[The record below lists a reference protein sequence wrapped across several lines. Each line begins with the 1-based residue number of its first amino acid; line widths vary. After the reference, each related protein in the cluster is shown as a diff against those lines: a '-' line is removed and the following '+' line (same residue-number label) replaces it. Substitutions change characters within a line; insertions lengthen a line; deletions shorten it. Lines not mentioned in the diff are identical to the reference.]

1 MKKILYIFLLSGLL
15 SSCDDLLDVEP
26 ETLLSFD
33 NYFKT
38 ELDLES
44 TLYSI
49 QGFIN
54 DKLLA
59 HATQEEAGE
68 FRDYEAYESVSSI
81 RLWNTEAITKSIGSD
96 WSNIY
101 GIVYMANVM
110 LDNISK
116 AEVQVSPDRIQF
128 YKAQAYFAK
137 GLSYYILGMK
147 WGEVPI
153 TRNSTSAEPYGKK
166 PVLEV
171 LDTAISNATRAYK
184 VLPVQSEVKDR
195 LGNVIKSKQFGSKGS
210 ACALLANLYAWKG
223 SIIDLQGLEGDAKDC
238 YMKAIQ
244 YCSELIEGNEVG
256 SYRLVRDPERLCELF
271 SDINQENPEA
281 IFEFTVD
288 MQSKYVSSPYLFAS
302 AYLNIDGKGTD
313 AKVAQTTID
322 KLYES
327 QDKRVSSFVTPG
339 VNMWGEP
346 DGYATLN
353 KWRTG
358 VWAQSDPNNPYSKT
372 MTAVSTNFAYWRLS
386 GIYLLRAECNAKLD
400 AQSSEAIGDLNE
412 IRGIAGATLYPNGP
426 GDDMGLQYAVFK
438 ERQRELYIEGHRWY
452 DIVRNGMWYIN
463 NELYQGDDGKFKT
476 MTLEDVRK
484 GAIFLPIFDSA
495 FTMNSLLVQNQYWL
509 EALNQ

>member
-26 ETLLSFD
+26 ETLVSFD

-44 TLYSI
+44 TLYAI

-54 DKLLA
+54 TRLLEYP
-59 HATQEEAGE
+59 TQEEAGE
-68 FRDYEAYESVSSI
+68 FRDYESYESVSTI
-81 RLWNTEAITKSIGSD
+81 RLWNTEALVKSPGSD
-96 WSNIY
+96 WSSIY
-101 GIVYMANVM
+101 GVVYMANVM

-116 AEVQVSPDRIQF
+116 AEAQVSPDRIAF

-137 GLSYYILGMK
+137 GLSYYILGMR

-171 LDTAISNATRAYK
+171 LDTAINNAKKAYD

-195 LGNVIKSKQFGSKGS
+195 LGKVIKSKQFGSKGS

-223 SIIDLQGLEGDAKDC
+223 SMIDLLGLEGDAKDC

-256 SYRLVRDPERLCELF
+256 SYSLVRDPERLCDLF

-281 IFEFTVD
+281 IFEFTLD
-288 MQSKYVSSPYLFAS
+288 MQREYVSSPYLFAS
-302 AYLNIDGKGTD
+302 RYLNINQKGQNW
-313 AKVAQTTID
+313 KVFQTTID
-322 KLYES
+322 KLYEP
-327 QDKRVSSFVTPG
+327 QDKRVDAFVKPG
-339 VNMWGEP
+339 VNTWGEA
-346 DGYATLN
+346 DGTATLD
-353 KWRTG
+353 KWRNG
-358 VWAQSDPNNPYSKT
+358 VWKMSDPNNPYSKT

-386 GIYLLRAECNAKLD
+386 GIYLLRAECNAKLN
-400 AQSSEAIGDLNE
+400 AQSNEAISDLNE

-426 GDDMGLQYAVFK
+426 GDGMGLQYAVFK

-452 DIVRNGMWYIN
+452 DIMRNGMWYIN

-476 MTLEDVRK
+476 MTLEDVKK
-484 GAIFLPIFDSA
+484 GGIFLPIFEKA
-495 FTMNSLLVQNQYWL
+495 FTMNSLLIQNQYWL